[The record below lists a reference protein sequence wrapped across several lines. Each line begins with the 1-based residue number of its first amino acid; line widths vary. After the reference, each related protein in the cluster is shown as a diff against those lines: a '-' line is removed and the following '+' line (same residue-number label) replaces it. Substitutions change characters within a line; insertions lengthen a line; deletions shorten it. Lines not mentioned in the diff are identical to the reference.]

1 MATQR
6 LEFRLPLII
15 IAVSAFVA
23 STGVKIINQALLSSD
38 MEAARSEATNQSGA
52 ATVPPAPDVSGLRL
66 YARTDVAA
74 PFLEGPLGLETVAPA
89 TEAVTNVLRVWPL
102 AGFYWL
108 RLAEIRA
115 ASGKDI
121 QSVNAAYQLSVVVAP
136 FDGEMMLAR
145 QVLGVQ
151 LWDVLSTDE
160 QRSVLNDLV
169 SVWNSRSPDL
179 TAKLRQATAALST
192 EARQSLKEQ
201 LKARAPL
208 GDRQLAAIG
217 L

>member
-1 MATQR
+1 MRIDRYGNA
-6 LEFRLPLII
+6 
-15 IAVSAFVA
+15 AVGISLTAHHNSGFCVCR
-23 STGVKIINQALLSSD
+23 VNRNQIINQALLSSD
-38 MEAARSEATNQSGA
+38 IEAARSEATNQSGA

-66 YARTDVAA
+66 YARTDVAE
-74 PFLEGPLGLETVAPA
+74 PFLDGPLGLETVVPA
-89 TEAVTNVLRVWPL
+89 NEAVTNVLRVWPL

-151 LWDVLSTDE
+151 LWVCTFRPMNKGASSTI
-160 QRSVLNDLV
+160 
-169 SVWNSRSPDL
+169 W
-179 TAKLRQATAALST
+179 
-192 EARQSLKEQ
+192 
-201 LKARAPL
+201 
-208 GDRQLAAIG
+208 
-217 L
+217 